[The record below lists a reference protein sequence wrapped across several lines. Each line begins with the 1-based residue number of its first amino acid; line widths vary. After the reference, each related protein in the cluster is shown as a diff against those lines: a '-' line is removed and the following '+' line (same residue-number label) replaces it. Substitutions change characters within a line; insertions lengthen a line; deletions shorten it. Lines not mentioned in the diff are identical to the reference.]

1 MWLSIYYIIVGLL
14 TGVSMGTIGI
24 GAGVISM
31 PLLIYSG
38 LSVKQSVAVGMVM
51 QLLPQSIPG
60 VVNYWKDI
68 LWYPSFVVIASSVF
82 GIWLGSYLVSKNI
95 IKEYLLYRIITI
107 FLFVS
112 SIYFYIYHW
121 D

>member
-1 MWLSIYYIIVGLL
+1 MLLYLYYIIVGLL
-14 TGVSMGTIGI
+14 TGVSMGTIGVGQI
-24 GAGVISM
+24 ICM

-38 LSVKQSVAVGMVM
+38 LSIKQSVAVGMLM

-60 VVNYWKDI
+60 VINYWKNI
-68 LWYPSFVVIASSVF
+68 LWYPSFIVITSSIF
-82 GIWLGSYLVSKNI
+82 GIWLGSYLVTKNI

-107 FLFVS
+107 FLFIS

>member
-1 MWLSIYYIIVGLL
+1 MLLYLYYIIVGLL
-14 TGVSMGTIGI
+14 TGVSMGTIGVGQI
-24 GAGVISM
+24 ICM

-60 VVNYWKDI
+60 VINYWKDI
-68 LWYPSFVVIASSVF
+68 LWYPSFIVITSSIF
-82 GIWLGSYLVSKNI
+82 GIWLGSYLVTKNI

-107 FLFVS
+107 FLFIS